1 MSQADTIVALA
12 TPAGESAIGVI
23 RLSGDACSLLPEG
36 IFGHPSPAPRTAHL
50 AVYKDTQGVSID
62 QTIFLYYE
70 QGASYTGEP
79 SLEIFCHGNP
89 LIARKVVDDLVM
101 RGCRLAE
108 PGEFT
113 RRAFLSGRME
123 LVQAESV
130 ATIIRAKSDHALEI
144 ANKHLRGE
152 TGKRINL
159 LRDKVLDIIAQLEA
173 YVDFPHE
180 DLPPEDLATAIE
192 QTETLASQIGK
203 AAETGRFAHLLE
215 AGVQTLVTGE
225 PNAGK
230 SSLFNAICGKERSI
244 VSEEPG
250 TTRDYLGERLRLGP
264 FEVELIDT
272 AGMRNEATGLELTG
286 MERTLNLAQET
297 EFFLLTLDG
306 TLPSPTL
313 PSDFLERL
321 TPSNCIVVENK
332 MDLGETGNHDDFL
345 PQMLHVRISAL
356 TGEGIQDLLDQW
368 TEALEQHI
376 PSPTS
381 DRLIV
386 NARHAQCL
394 FAAETS
400 LRDAI
405 VRLREDAGVE
415 LALSDMRL
423 TLDSLGEIVS
433 GADNE
438 DMLDRLF
445 QTFCIGK

>member
-23 RLSGDACSLLPEG
+23 RLSGDACTLLPEG
-36 IFGHPSPAPRTAHL
+36 IFKHPSPTPRTAHL
-50 AVYKDTQGVSID
+50 AVYKDTQGASLD

-70 QGASYTGEP
+70 KGGSYTGEP

-89 LIARKVVDDLVM
+89 LIARKVVDDLVA

-130 ATIIRAKSDHALEI
+130 ATLIRAKSDHALEI

-152 TGKRINL
+152 TGQRINL

-192 QTETLASQIGK
+192 QTETLASQIGR
-203 AAETGRFAHLLE
+203 AAETGKFAHLLE

-250 TTRDYLGERLRLGP
+250 TTRDYLGERLLLGP

-313 PSDFLERL
+313 PADFLERL
-321 TPSNCIVVENK
+321 TPNNCIVVENK
-332 MDLGETGNHDDFL
+332 MDLSETRTHDDFL

-356 TGEGIQDLLDQW
+356 TGEGIRNLLDQW
-368 TEALEQHI
+368 TEALEKQI

-381 DRLIV
+381 DQLIV

-394 FAAETS
+394 LGAETS

-405 VRLREDAGVE
+405 ACLRKNAGVE

-423 TLDSLGEIVS
+423 TLESLGEIVS